1 MNGSTFNRKKNIFYI
16 SDLIILL
23 KRFKFSR
30 LVCNASDATDATD
43 DARVLAGQPGLV
55 PFEGLSCNAAQE

>member
-1 MNGSTFNRKKNIFYI
+1 MVPPLIEKNTYFV

-23 KRFKFSR
+23 KRFKFSG
-30 LVCNASDATDATD
+30 LVCNASDATD
-43 DARVLAGQPGLV
+43 DAGVLAGQPCLV